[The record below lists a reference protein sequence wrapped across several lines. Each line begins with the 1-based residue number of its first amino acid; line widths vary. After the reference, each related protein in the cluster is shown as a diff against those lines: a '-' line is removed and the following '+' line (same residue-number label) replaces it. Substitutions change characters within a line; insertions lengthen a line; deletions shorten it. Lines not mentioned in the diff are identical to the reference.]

1 MTNNFIQVKAKQS
14 FYHDL
19 TGARAKDEIFQ
30 IADQD
35 TFQTLEQAGYVCK
48 ADLSAEAQSTAQEFA
63 KNQEAYGQAQA
74 KANEAVSTA
83 QHVQNMEANQHTQD
97 INQAAQQRMQQA
109 SNSSQTQ
116 ASQADQKVAQQ
127 TADQHEP
134 AAVFNTKATAKKA
147 NVNANESK

>member
-109 SNSSQTQ
+109 SNSNQ
-116 ASQADQKVAQQ
+116 ASQADQKIAQQ
-127 TADQHEP
+127 TANQQQP
-134 AAVFNTKATAKKA
+134 AAVFNEKATAKKA